1 MKWCRENYHH
11 DIGCPYSL
19 RLASADAAG
28 RIIIWDVS
36 QGISLSEF
44 SDGSKPVLDLHW
56 LWTQDASH
64 DLLAALHSPSSLVLW
79 NADTGIKLWKKTFQE
94 SLICFAFDPF
104 SPAKV
109 TRKFCN
115 FIAKNHVKIGLCAF
129 ECKTYAKTVAKQTR
143 QFSHAMQIKNHFN
156 LFFISLEI
164 KFLHGL

>member
-1 MKWCRENYHH
+1 MHTVYCLAIPVELIGLCPCSKSNFLFPNFFQVKWCRENYHH
-11 DIGCPYSL
+11 DLGCPYSL
-19 RLASADAAG
+19 RLASADTTG
-28 RIIIWDVS
+28 HIIIWDVS

-109 TRKFCN
+109 TC
-115 FIAKNHVKIGLCAF
+115 
-129 ECKTYAKTVAKQTR
+129 
-143 QFSHAMQIKNHFN
+143 M
-156 LFFISLEI
+156 
-164 KFLHGL
+164 

>member
-1 MKWCRENYHH
+1 MHASLEICIELVNCVHEHKNVLFPKFAQVKWCRENYHH
-11 DIGCPYSL
+11 DLGCSYSL
-19 RLASADAAG
+19 RLASADTTG
-28 RIIIWDVS
+28 HIIVWDVS

-64 DLLAALHSPSSLVLW
+64 DLLAALHAPSSLVLW

-109 TRKFCN
+109 TRTCHDGY
-115 FIAKNHVKIGLCAF
+115 IC
-129 ECKTYAKTVAKQTR
+129 R
-143 QFSHAMQIKNHFN
+143 
-156 LFFISLEI
+156 
-164 KFLHGL
+164 